1 MDEEFA
7 WTFLSQRGPTL
18 LHLVSTWEDLLIK
31 EKAAVEVEVVVEEE
45 AVIVIVM
52 TIEVT
57 AVAED
62 AVTTTEVTAVVE
74 AETDTEVA
82 AGIAADH
89 LPRTIVLNAVVHAP
103 DLTPPAVID
112 DRNGKKPF

>member
-52 TIEVT
+52 TIGRMIFEFK
-57 AVAED
+57 D
-62 AVTTTEVTAVVE
+62 F
-74 AETDTEVA
+74 
-82 AGIAADH
+82 
-89 LPRTIVLNAVVHAP
+89 TIMGHSINGFLNRWRGVGGQSIVYVLA
-103 DLTPPAVID
+103 I
-112 DRNGKKPF
+112 KEIF

>member
-7 WTFLSQRGPTL
+7 WTFLLQRGPTL

-52 TIEVT
+52 TIGRMKFKLKDFTIMGHSINGYLNRWRSIVYV
-57 AVAED
+57 VA
-62 AVTTTEVTAVVE
+62 
-74 AETDTEVA
+74 
-82 AGIAADH
+82 
-89 LPRTIVLNAVVHAP
+89 
-103 DLTPPAVID
+103 
-112 DRNGKKPF
+112 KKK

>member
-52 TIEVT
+52 TIGRMNFEFKDFT
-57 AVAED
+57 IMGHSINGY
-62 AVTTTEVTAVVE
+62 
-74 AETDTEVA
+74 TDW
-82 AGIAADH
+82 
-89 LPRTIVLNAVVHAP
+89 LN
-103 DLTPPAVID
+103 
-112 DRNGKKPF
+112 G